1 MERVTS
7 AKRLSQWWAL
17 WFVFS
22 LAGLSIIT
30 ACGTAVVPGTATPLA
45 PATPTGVGLPTI
57 SPAVPMLAT
66 ATLDLDSGVLTK
78 IAVLQTRYPDAY
90 ATAYTEE
97 VQRAQ
102 RMAQWLLTPQPS
114 YIPVLPPGYLTPTPV
129 LGIKEC
135 GVGSQSSPWPENCWR
150 GYVNGQMVLV
160 KAGIPPGDKAH
171 GIVWIVADDQDE
183 NGVPWYAAPQV
194 VPGLRILSVSGTR
207 MLLEPIVPP
216 PTPITFTFDLATHQ
230 WIGPDGTPL
239 PSPSPSPAPS
249 QSPLPSPS
257 AGPSP
262 LPSPTLG
269 PSPLPTPSP

>member
-1 MERVTS
+1 MSKS
-7 AKRLSQWWAL
+7 ATAMTLGKGWTIYAFSVIAL
-17 WFVFS
+17 W
-22 LAGLSIIT
+22 GLV
-30 ACGTAVVPGTATPLA
+30 ACGTNTRTDTAATTPSVS
-45 PATPTGVGLPTI
+45 PSVSPTGQVLS
-57 SPAVPMLAT
+57 SP
-66 ATLDLDSGVLTK
+66 TLDMDATGLTK
-78 IAVLQTRYPDAY
+78 IAFLAVRDPAAY
-90 ATAYTEE
+90 ATAYAAEIARE
-97 VQRAQ
+97 Q

-160 KAGIPPGDKAH
+160 KAGWPPGDKAH
-171 GIVWIVADDQDE
+171 GIVWIVGEGQDE
-183 NGVPWYAAPQV
+183 NGVPWYAAPQAV
-194 VPGLRILSVSGTR
+194 HGLRILAVSGTR
-207 MLLEPIVPP
+207 MLLEPVV

-262 LPSPTLG
+262 LPSP
-269 PSPLPTPSP
+269 SP